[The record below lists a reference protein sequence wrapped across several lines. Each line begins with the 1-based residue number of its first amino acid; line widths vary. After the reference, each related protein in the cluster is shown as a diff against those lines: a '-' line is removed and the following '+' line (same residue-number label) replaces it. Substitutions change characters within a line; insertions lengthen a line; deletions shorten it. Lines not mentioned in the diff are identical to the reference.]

1 MVKTGGGGVA
11 VVFIDILLSL
21 LVASGGA
28 IQYFLS
34 CWGWCI
40 TMHLYSFCLSV
51 GGDHLCFSCVGYF
64 NMDKPSLGSK
74 V

>member
-1 MVKTGGGGVA
+1 MVGGGGGGGVYVWLFKKKKGWGLVA

-34 CWGWCI
+34 CWGW
-40 TMHLYSFCLSV
+40 
-51 GGDHLCFSCVGYF
+51 
-64 NMDKPSLGSK
+64 
-74 V
+74 